1 MSDYTSFEVGQK
13 FPLPIKTQADGGM
26 FQIDAN
32 GAMFILQLS
41 HTDAIAREAF
51 RTGKME
57 FALYE
62 REGILFLL
70 YQIDGIFKEGWGDA
84 PLSLSM
90 LKPELQPKDDSLKD
104 GILHLYLVDTS
115 LQILLSQ
122 RDVTMNEKFLA
133 ILKKHIAQQKQH
145 PLSQETFI
153 KKVQRIWQ
161 AKTSAAMRQEAAAVL
176 EVPLDIPH
184 APKKKDLH

>member
-1 MSDYTSFEVGQK
+1 MPDKIIINTNDLEAYHERLYQFRSRAEI
-13 FPLPIKTQADGGM
+13 P
-26 FQIDAN
+26 
-32 GAMFILQLS
+32 AMFILQLS
-41 HTDAIAREAF
+41 HTDVIAREAF

-62 REGILFLL
+62 QDGILFLL

-84 PLSLSM
+84 PLSFST
-90 LKPELQPKDDSLKD
+90 LKPELLPKANSLKD

-115 LQILLSQ
+115 LQILLAQ
-122 RDVTMNEKFLA
+122 RDIKLNDKFLA
-133 ILKKHIAQQKQH
+133 ILKKHIARHEQH

-153 KKVQRIWQ
+153 KKVQRIWA
-161 AKTSAAMRQEAAAVL
+161 AKTSAAMRQDACAVQ

-184 APKKKDLH
+184 APNKKDLH